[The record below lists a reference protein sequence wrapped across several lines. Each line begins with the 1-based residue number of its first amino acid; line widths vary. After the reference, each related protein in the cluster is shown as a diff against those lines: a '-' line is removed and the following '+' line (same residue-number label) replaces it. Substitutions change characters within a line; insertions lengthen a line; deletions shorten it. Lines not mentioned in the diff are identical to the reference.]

1 MSDPTPYLFDTAL
14 MSRQMLGG
22 GTLKKMAFAPGIL
35 IRDIYR
41 GGAGFVAGTVKERPK
56 GAPEGSEVP
65 VWRRVRLY
73 DERSGNCLGETWSD
87 ITTGVYRFDCID
99 MGRIYTV
106 LSYDHNGNFV
116 AVAASGLVPER
127 MQP

>member
-1 MSDPTPYLFDTAL
+1 MSAPLLLGPTLLPARL
-14 MSRQMLGG
+14 LGG
-22 GTLKKMAFAPGIL
+22 GALQKMAFAPGIL

-87 ITTGVYRFDCID
+87 IVTGVYRFEYVD
-99 MGRIYTV
+99 MERIYTV
-106 LSYDHNGNFV
+106 LSYDHNGVFSAEV
-116 AVAASGLVPER
+116 ANGLVPER
-127 MQP
+127 MQS

>member
-1 MSDPTPYLFDTAL
+1 MSTPLLLGPSLLPARL
-14 MSRQMLGG
+14 QGG
-22 GTLKKMAFAPGIL
+22 GALQKMAFAPGIL

-73 DERSGNCLGETWSD
+73 DERRGACIAETWSD
-87 ITTGVYRFDCID
+87 ATTGVYRFERID
-99 MGRIYTV
+99 MERIYTV
-106 LSYDHNGNFV
+106 LSYDHNGQFV
-116 AVAASGLVPER
+116 AVAASGLTPER

>member
-1 MSDPTPYLFDTAL
+1 MTAPVTAVPAL
-14 MSRQMLGG
+14 LEARLLGG
-22 GTLKKMAFAPGIL
+22 GSLKRQALSSAVFVKDM
-35 IRDIYR
+35 YV

-73 DERSGNCLGETWSD
+73 DERSGNCLRETWSD
-87 ITTGVYRFDCID
+87 ATTGAYRFDYID
-99 MGRIYTV
+99 MERVYTV
-106 LSYDHNGNFV
+106 LSYDHNGKFV
-116 AVAASGLVPER
+116 AEAASGLAPER

>member
-1 MSDPTPYLFDTAL
+1 MSAPLLLGPSLLPARL
-14 MSRQMLGG
+14 LGG
-22 GTLKKMAFAPGIL
+22 GALQKMAFAPGIL

-73 DERSGNCLGETWSD
+73 DERSGNCMRETWSD
-87 ITTGVYRFDCID
+87 AATGVYRFDCID

-106 LSYDHNGNFV
+106 LSYDHNGVFSAEV
-116 AVAASGLVPER
+116 ANGLVPER
-127 MQP
+127 MQS

>member
-1 MSDPTPYLFDTAL
+1 MTAPVTAVPAL
-14 MSRQMLGG
+14 LEVRLLGG
-22 GTLKKMAFAPGIL
+22 GLLKQQALSSAVVAK
-35 IRDIYR
+35 DVYV

-73 DERSGNCLGETWSD
+73 DERQGACIAETWSNA
-87 ITTGVYRFDCID
+87 TTGAYRFDCID

-106 LSYDHNGNFV
+106 LSYDHTGVFA
-116 AVAASGLVPER
+116 AVVASGVIPQE
-127 MQP
+127 M

>member
-1 MSDPTPYLFDTAL
+1 MSIPLLLGPSLLPAHL
-14 MSRQMLGG
+14 LGG
-22 GTLKKMAFAPGIL
+22 GAFAKASLASSVFAINQ
-35 IRDIYR
+35 YH

-73 DERSGNCLGETWSD
+73 DERRGACIAETWSD
-87 ITTGVYRFDCID
+87 ATTGAYRFDCID

-106 LSYDHNGNFV
+106 LSYDHNGKFV

-127 MQP
+127 MQS

>member
-1 MSDPTPYLFDTAL
+1 MSAPLLLGPTLLPARL
-14 MSRQMLGG
+14 LGG
-22 GTLKKMAFAPGIL
+22 GALQKMAFAPGIL

-73 DERSGNCLGETWSD
+73 DERREACIAETWSD
-87 ITTGVYRFDCID
+87 ATTGAYRFDCID

-106 LSYDHNGNFV
+106 LSYDHNGQFV
-116 AVAASGLVPER
+116 AVAASGLIPER

>member
-1 MSDPTPYLFDTAL
+1 MSAPLLLGPTLLPARL
-14 MSRQMLGG
+14 LGG
-22 GTLKKMAFAPGIL
+22 GALQKMAFAPGIL

-41 GGAGFVAGTVKERPK
+41 GGAGFVAGTVKERPN

-73 DERSGNCLGETWSD
+73 DERRGACIAETWSD
-87 ITTGVYRFDCID
+87 ATTGVYRFEYVD
-99 MGRIYTV
+99 MERIYTV
-106 LSYDHNGNFV
+106 LSYDHNGKFV

-127 MQP
+127 MRP

>member
-1 MSDPTPYLFDTAL
+1 MSTSLLLGPSLLPARL
-14 MSRQMLGG
+14 LGG
-22 GTLKKMAFAPGIL
+22 GALQKMAFAPGIL

-73 DERSGNCLGETWSD
+73 DERQGACIAETWSD
-87 ITTGVYRFDCID
+87 ATTGAYRFDCID

-106 LSYDHNGNFV
+106 LSYDHNGVFSAEV
-116 AVAASGLVPER
+116 ASSVTPQR
-127 MQP
+127 M

>member
-1 MSDPTPYLFDTAL
+1 MSTPLLLGPSLLPARL
-14 MSRQMLGG
+14 LGGG
-22 GTLKKMAFAPGIL
+22 GTLKKLAFASVVL
-35 IRDIYR
+35 TRDIYR

-73 DERSGNCLGETWSD
+73 DERRGACIAETWSD
-87 ITTGVYRFDCID
+87 ATTGAYSFEYID
-99 MGRIYTV
+99 MQRIYTV
-106 LSYDHNGNFV
+106 LSYDHNGQFV

-127 MQP
+127 MQS

>member
-73 DERSGNCLGETWSD
+73 DERSGNCLRETWSD
-87 ITTGVYRFDCID
+87 ATTGAYRFDYID
-99 MGRIYTV
+99 MERVYTV
-106 LSYDHNGNFV
+106 LSYDHNGKFV
-116 AVAASGLVPER
+116 AEAASGLAPER

>member
-1 MSDPTPYLFDTAL
+1 MSAPLLLGPTLLPARL
-14 MSRQMLGG
+14 LGG
-22 GTLKKMAFAPGIL
+22 GALQKMACAPGIL

-73 DERSGNCLGETWSD
+73 DERRGACIAETWSD
-87 ITTGVYRFDCID
+87 ATTGAYRFDCID

-106 LSYDHNGNFV
+106 LSYDHNGQFV
-116 AVAASGLVPER
+116 AVAASGLIPER
-127 MQP
+127 M

>member
-1 MSDPTPYLFDTAL
+1 MSAPLLLGPSLLPARL
-14 MSRQMLGG
+14 LGG
-22 GTLKKMAFAPGIL
+22 GALQKMAFAPGIL

-73 DERSGNCLGETWSD
+73 DERRGACIAETWSD
-87 ITTGVYRFDCID
+87 ATTGAYRFDCID

-106 LSYDHNGNFV
+106 LSYDHNGQFV

-127 MQP
+127 MRP

>member
-1 MSDPTPYLFDTAL
+1 MSTPLLLGPSLLPARL
-14 MSRQMLGG
+14 QGG
-22 GTLKKMAFAPGIL
+22 GALQKMAFAPGIL
-35 IRDIYR
+35 IRDIYC

-73 DERSGNCLGETWSD
+73 DERRGACIAETWSD
-87 ITTGVYRFDCID
+87 ATTGAYRFDCID

-106 LSYDHNGNFV
+106 LSYDHNGQFV
-116 AVAASGLVPER
+116 AVAANGLVPER
-127 MQP
+127 MQS

>member
-1 MSDPTPYLFDTAL
+1 MSAPTPYLFDTAL

-22 GTLKKMAFAPGIL
+22 GTLQKMAFAPGIL
-35 IRDIYR
+35 TRDIYC

-73 DERSGNCLGETWSD
+73 DERRGACIAETWSD
-87 ITTGVYRFDCID
+87 ATTGAYSFEYID
-99 MGRIYTV
+99 MQRIYTV
-106 LSYDHNGNFV
+106 LSYDHNGQFV
-116 AVAASGLVPER
+116 AVAANGLVPER
-127 MQP
+127 MQS

>member
-1 MSDPTPYLFDTAL
+1 MSAPLLLGPSLLPARL
-14 MSRQMLGG
+14 LGG
-22 GTLKKMAFAPGIL
+22 GALQKMAFAPGIL

-73 DERSGNCLGETWSD
+73 DERRGACIAETWSD
-87 ITTGVYRFDCID
+87 AATGVYRFDYVD
-99 MGRIYTV
+99 MERIYTV
-106 LSYDHNGNFV
+106 LSYDHNGVFSAEV
-116 AVAASGLVPER
+116 ANGLVPER
-127 MQP
+127 MQS

>member
-1 MSDPTPYLFDTAL
+1 MSAPLLLGPSLLPARL
-14 MSRQMLGG
+14 LGG
-22 GTLKKMAFAPGIL
+22 GALQKMAFAPGIL

-73 DERSGNCLGETWSD
+73 DERRGACIAETWSD
-87 ITTGVYRFDCID
+87 ATTGVYRFDCID

-106 LSYDHNGNFV
+106 LSYDHNGQFV

>member
-1 MSDPTPYLFDTAL
+1 MTAPVTAVPAL
-14 MSRQMLGG
+14 LEARLLGG
-22 GTLKKMAFAPGIL
+22 GSLKRQALSSAVFVKDM
-35 IRDIYR
+35 YV

-73 DERSGNCLGETWSD
+73 EERQGACIAETWSD
-87 ITTGVYRFDCID
+87 ATTGAYRFDYID
-99 MGRIYTV
+99 MERVYTV
-106 LSYDHNGNFV
+106 LSYDHNGKFV
-116 AVAASGLVPER
+116 AEAASGLAPER

>member
-1 MSDPTPYLFDTAL
+1 MSAPLLLGPSLLPARL
-14 MSRQMLGG
+14 LGG
-22 GTLKKMAFAPGIL
+22 GALQKMAFAPGIL

-73 DERSGNCLGETWSD
+73 DERRGACIAETWSD
-87 ITTGVYRFDCID
+87 ATTGAYRFDCID

-106 LSYDHNGNFV
+106 LSYDHNGVFSAEV
-116 AVAASGLVPER
+116 ANGLVPER
-127 MQP
+127 MQS

>member
-1 MSDPTPYLFDTAL
+1 MSAPLLLGPSLLPARL
-14 MSRQMLGG
+14 LGG
-22 GTLKKMAFAPGIL
+22 GALQKMAFAPGIL
-35 IRDIYR
+35 IRDINR

-73 DERSGNCLGETWSD
+73 DERRGICIAETWSD
-87 ITTGVYRFDCID
+87 ATTGAYRFDCID

-106 LSYDHNGNFV
+106 LS
-116 AVAASGLVPER
+116 
-127 MQP
+127 

>member
-1 MSDPTPYLFDTAL
+1 MSTPLLLGPSLLPARL
-14 MSRQMLGG
+14 QGG
-22 GTLKKMAFAPGIL
+22 GALQKMAFAPGIL

-73 DERSGNCLGETWSD
+73 DERRGACIAETWSD
-87 ITTGVYRFDCID
+87 ATTGAYRFDCID

-106 LSYDHNGNFV
+106 LSYDHNGQFV
-116 AVAASGLVPER
+116 AVAANGLVPER
-127 MQP
+127 MQS

>member
-1 MSDPTPYLFDTAL
+1 MSAPLLLGPSLLPARL
-14 MSRQMLGG
+14 LGG
-22 GTLKKMAFAPGIL
+22 GALQKMAFAPGIL

-73 DERSGNCLGETWSD
+73 DERRGACIAETWSD
-87 ITTGVYRFDCID
+87 ATTGVYRFEYID
-99 MGRIYTV
+99 LERIYTV
-106 LSYDHNGNFV
+106 LSYDHNGVFSAEV
-116 AVAASGLVPER
+116 ASGLVPER

>member
-1 MSDPTPYLFDTAL
+1 MSAPLLLGPSLLPARLLDGGAL
-14 MSRQMLGG
+14 Q
-22 GTLKKMAFAPGIL
+22 KMAFAPGIL
-35 IRDIYR
+35 IRDIYC

-73 DERSGNCLGETWSD
+73 DERRGACIAETWSD
-87 ITTGVYRFDCID
+87 ATTGAYRFDCID

-106 LSYDHNGNFV
+106 LSYDHNGQFV

-127 MQP
+127 MQS

>member
-1 MSDPTPYLFDTAL
+1 MSTPLLLGPSLLPARL
-14 MSRQMLGG
+14 LGG
-22 GTLKKMAFAPGIL
+22 GALQKMAFAPGIL

-73 DERSGNCLGETWSD
+73 DERRGACIAETWSD
-87 ITTGVYRFDCID
+87 ATTGAYRFDCID

-106 LSYDHNGNFV
+106 LSYDHNGVFSAEV
-116 AVAASGLVPER
+116 ANGLVPER
-127 MQP
+127 MQS